1 VVVVTIR
8 GADQG
13 DTTTLDETLSEAGI
27 AVAEQIGREAEL
39 RPDEKPKVNVDGIEE
54 LVADKGY
61 HSGAVVERVKSYE
74 VRSYIPEKL
83 QRDNVAGRA
92 NRGNNRRYTRIGGEC
107 VAATARAYSGGAANW
122 WNAASRIAMTP
133 VA

>member
-1 VVVVTIR
+1 MVAVTLQ

-27 AVAEQIGREAEL
+27 AVAELVGREAEL
-39 RPDEKPKVNVDGIEE
+39 RPDDEPKVNVKGIEE

-74 VRSYIPEKL
+74 VRSYIPEKQ
-83 QRDNVAGRA
+83 QRGRRNWGGKQA
-92 NRGNNRRYTRIGGEC
+92 EQQAVYENRRRVRG
-107 VAATARAYSGGAANW
+107 S
-122 WNAASRIAMTP
+122 
-133 VA
+133 